1 SSEVS
6 GFNAVDMAGETPKQR
21 ILDRLSNLPDEL
33 LCKIL
38 SDLTTKES
46 VCTSVLSK
54 RWRNVWLNVPVLD
67 LDSRKFPYKNVF
79 KSFMDRFLGSENEQ
93 QLERFE
99 LVYNVYKH
107 DESRFESWIDAAVI
121 RRRVR
126 HLVVHNKVNDDEL
139 LKMPPSLLSSERL
152 VNLNLYCVLLDHPES
167 VFLPCLKI
175 MRLKGVRYNGGDST
189 METLISSCPVLE
201 ELSIVYCD
209 DLESLCVRSQSLKS
223 FKLRNWYD
231 DSDGRV
237 VAIDAPRLERLTL
250 TDHVSDNFIIH
261 SIGPSAKVNID
272 VLFDVENGDP
282 LEPVDSSKLRKFLTG
297 LSTVSDMIL
306 SADTLNLP
314 HFSNLSFLHARFQ
327 ETAWEML
334 PAFLGCCPNLQSVVL
349 EFDCLP
355 ETEEVDLSL
364 VPQCFQSSLEFVHL
378 KTPYDRRMK
387 KKGRP
392 LTGTSSK
399 MKLAKYFL
407 ENAAA
412 LKKLTL
418 SWSFCNII
426 KKNQIDS
433 KKLYGV

>member
-1 SSEVS
+1 
-6 GFNAVDMAGETPKQR
+6 MAGETSKQR

-46 VCTSVLSK
+46 VCSSVLSK

-99 LVYNVYKH
+99 LVYN
-107 DESRFESWIDAAVI
+107 
-121 RRRVR
+121 
-126 HLVVHNKVNDDEL
+126 KVL
-139 LKMPPSLLSSERL
+139 
-152 VNLNLYCVLLDHPES
+152 
-167 VFLPCLKI
+167 
-175 MRLKGVRYNGGDST
+175 GVGYNGGDST
-189 METLISSCPVLE
+189 METLISNCPVLE

-209 DLESLCVRSQSLKS
+209 DLESVCVRSQSLKS
-223 FKLRNWYD
+223 FKLRSWYD

-282 LEPVDSSKLRKFLTG
+282 PEPFDSSKLTMLT
-297 LSTVSDMIL
+297 LSV
-306 SADTLNLP
+306 DTLNVIHDYCEMEQLP

-392 LTGTSSK
+392 LTGTSIPTFTFPILVTLNLYMTLEKKPVAVGMWSR
-399 MKLAKYFL
+399 LAFYLADGEIFGICAWTGF
-407 ENAAA
+407 E
-412 LKKLTL
+412 
-418 SWSFCNII
+418 
-426 KKNQIDS
+426 
-433 KKLYGV
+433 V

>member
-1 SSEVS
+1 PTTNCSNHLLTTNQAVILLSTNQAVDRLFGRRTRSSSSSSSSVS
-6 GFNAVDMAGETPKQR
+6 GFNAVDMAGETSKQR
-21 ILDRLSNLPDEL
+21 ILDRLSDLPDEL

-126 HLVVHNKVNDDEL
+126 HLVVHNKVNDDKL

-189 METLISSCPVLE
+189 METLISNCPVLE

-209 DLESLCVRSQSLKS
+209 DLESVCVRSQSLKS

-237 VAIDAPRLERLTL
+237 VAIDAPRLECLTL

-261 SIGPSAKVNID
+261 SIGPSAKVIHD
-272 VLFDVENGDP
+272 YCEM
-282 LEPVDSSKLRKFLTG
+282 EQ
-297 LSTVSDMIL
+297 
-306 SADTLNLP
+306 LP

-334 PAFLGCCPNLQSVVL
+334 PAFLGSCPNLQSVVL
-349 EFDCLP
+349 
-355 ETEEVDLSL
+355 VS
-364 VPQCFQSSLEFVHL
+364 
-378 KTPYDRRMK
+378 
-387 KKGRP
+387 
-392 LTGTSSK
+392 
-399 MKLAKYFL
+399 
-407 ENAAA
+407 
-412 LKKLTL
+412 
-418 SWSFCNII
+418 
-426 KKNQIDS
+426 
-433 KKLYGV
+433 